1 MNKASIVKK
10 IGIYFMLMALFFAS
24 FIFGLFISQC
34 SAEDNTITKVRVAYV
49 YDGDYMYKTPQGE
62 YKGYEVEYI
71 YSLAQE
77 ANWQISFKDCHDSE
91 TSLAD
96 LKNNEVDILIGMAK
110 TPEREKQYLFSDK
123 KMVTSY
129 MTLMVRPDDE
139 RYTFGDLV
147 SLQNI
152 TTACRRGSVV
162 INIYLDWC
170 AQNNIKPNLLLFD
183 NYKDAL
189 QALLD
194 KKADSIVV
202 GGVYA
207 LDNTRPVAQFSPADS
222 YFMLAPNRM
231 DIKRQLD
238 AANDQLLVQNPLYEM
253 SLFDKYFGK
262 VQSNTP
268 LFTPRE
274 KAYIK
279 DAPTIK
285 VAMLNN
291 VPPYSYK
298 GKDGSLQGVVLEYYK
313 KLGAISGLKFAF
325 QSYADFPTALAAVEN
340 KQADVLALYQQDII
354 SAFHDNLILT
364 LPYNTLNLAQ
374 VTKNGRTKRPK
385 LALAQIND
393 DVLAAAR
400 KKLNL
405 SEVTM
410 LPSVAGCFA
419 ALRDGQVDGVLCD
432 MQTAIWFINSDRLDE
447 YSLVSIPSRAWQV
460 YSAMNSDKALLRSV
474 LNKSILV
481 SGDIFGNLLMQQNI
495 QQQTGLLAVF
505 NRIPRNWALAISFL
519 SLISLI
525 LVLAA
530 FWIIWH
536 RHKAEESLAKEKAE
550 AEKREAAL
558 QAETQAN
565 LAKFNFFSNL
575 SHDMRTPLNGII
587 GFTDLALHE
596 QNNANIPDYLE
607 KIGISGHLML
617 DLVNDMLTVSRL
629 ENGKLSLNIA
639 PITLFELFRQ
649 ITVPVEVIAANVGVK
664 FSFAKVGVEDCTILA
679 DKLNVQKIFL
689 NLISNS
695 LKFTEAGKKVCFK
708 VRTEQA
714 GPQKLGLVMTVE
726 DEGKGISPA
735 FLPHVFEAF
744 AQEKDSHPK
753 TIGTGLGLAIVKQLV
768 TLMGGTIGVTS
779 VQGHGSKFTVH
790 LAFALTENHQQEKS
804 TENFGG
810 TQDQDFTGVLQD
822 KTILLCEDNE
832 INKEITCHLLKDKGM
847 SVKYAA
853 DGQEGLNIFQNS
865 PQGTIDAILMDN
877 RMPVMDGIE
886 ATKAIRTLI
895 REDARLIPIIALTA
909 DVFPDDLHRFL
920 KAGMNAYIVKPIEPN
935 LFYETIAKAIQKR

>member
-1 MNKASIVKK
+1 MNKANIAKK
-10 IGIYFMLMALFFAS
+10 IGISFMLMIFLCVS
-24 FIFGLFISQC
+24 FIFGLFIPQC
-34 SAEDNTITKVRVAYV
+34 FAEDNTVTKVRVAYI

-71 YSLAQE
+71 YDLAQE
-77 ANWQISFKDCHDSE
+77 ANWQISFKDYHDSE
-91 TSLAD
+91 SSLAD
-96 LKNNEVDILIGMAK
+96 LKNDKVDILIGMAK

-129 MTLMVRPDDE
+129 MTLMVRPDDD

-152 TTACRRGSVV
+152 TTASRRGSVV
-162 INIYLDWC
+162 VDIYLDWC

-194 KKADSIVV
+194 KKADSMVV
-202 GGVYA
+202 GGVHA
-207 LDNTRPVAQFSPADS
+207 LDKTRPVAQFSPSDS

-231 DIKRQLD
+231 DIKKQLD
-238 AANDQLLVQNPLYEM
+238 AANDQLLVQNPLFEM

-262 VQSNTP
+262 VQSSTP

-279 DAPTIK
+279 EAPTIK

-291 VPPYSYK
+291 VPPYSYE
-298 GKDGSLQGVVLEYYK
+298 GRDGSLQGIVLEYYK
-313 KLGAISGLKFAF
+313 KLSAISGLKFAF
-325 QSYADFPTALAAVEN
+325 QSYADLPAALAAVKN
-340 KQADVLALYQQDII
+340 KQADVLAIYQQDII
-354 SAFHDNLILT
+354 SAFHDNLVLT
-364 LPYNTLNLAQ
+364 LPYSDLNLAQ
-374 VTKNGRTKRPK
+374 VTKNGSTRRPK

-400 KKLNL
+400 TRLNL

-410 LPSVAGCFA
+410 LPSVADCFA
-419 ALRDGQVDGVLCD
+419 ALREGKVDGVLCD
-432 MQTAIWFINSDRLDE
+432 MQTATWFINSDRIDE
-447 YSLVSIPSRAWQV
+447 YSLVSIPSRTWQL
-460 YSAMNSDKALLRSV
+460 YSALNSDNSQLRSV

-481 SGDIFGNLLMQQNI
+481 SGDTFSNLMMQQNI
-495 QQQTGLLAVF
+495 QQQTGILAVF
-505 NRIPRNWALAISFL
+505 NRIPRNWALVISFI

-530 FWIIWH
+530 FWIVWH
-536 RHKAEESLAKEKAE
+536 RHKAEESLAKEKSE

-558 QAETQAN
+558 QAETEAN

-596 QNNANIPDYLE
+596 QNNANLPDYLQ

-629 ENGKLSLNIA
+629 ENGKLALNIA

-649 ITVPVEVIAANVGVK
+649 ITVPVEVTAANVGVK
-664 FSFAKVGVEDCTILA
+664 FSFDKAGVEDCTILA

-695 LKFTEAGKKVCFK
+695 LKFTAAGKNVYFKVC
-708 VRTEQA
+708 TEQA
-714 GPQKLGLVMTVE
+714 EPKKLGLVMTVE

-753 TIGTGLGLAIVKQLV
+753 IIGTGLGLAIVKQMV
-768 TLMGGTIGVTS
+768 TLMGGTIDVTS
-779 VQGHGSKFTVH
+779 VLGQGSKFTVH
-790 LAFALTENHQQEKS
+790 LAFALADNQQQENLA
-804 TENFGG
+804 ENLAP
-810 TQDQDFTGVLQD
+810 TQDQDFTGILQG

-832 INKEITCHLLKDKGM
+832 INKEITCHLLQAKGM
-847 SVKYAA
+847 VVKYAA
-853 DGQEGLNIFQNS
+853 DGQEGLNIFQAS

-886 ATKAIRTLI
+886 ATEAIRALP
-895 REDARLIPIIALTA
+895 REDAKLIPIIALTA
-909 DVFPDDLHRFL
+909 DVFSDDLHRFL
-920 KAGMNAYIVKPIEPN
+920 NAGMNAYIVKPIEPN
-935 LFYETIAKAIQKR
+935 LFYATIAQAIKKR